1 LTEAA
6 RNLLFDFIV
15 VSAAYLFA
23 FVLSIYLILPFQTA
37 YTPELAAYASLFFLP
52 HGVRVLSAW
61 LFGLKAIPLI
71 APAALLTH
79 WLNFGADGFSISGIL
94 GVFSGVVCAV
104 ITFWGLAKLGMDFR
118 LSADKRA
125 NWRDVVLAGS
135 IASVINT
142 FGMGWAFSHNTKTLA
157 GYLVGDIT
165 GMFACMLSLMFAFK
179 IVRELRGTAV

>member
-1 LTEAA
+1 LVSYFEKRER
-6 RNLLFDFIV
+6 RN
-15 VSAAYLFA
+15 
-23 FVLSIYLILPFQTA
+23 FQ
-37 YTPELAAYASLFFLP
+37 
-52 HGVRVLSAW
+52 
-61 LFGLKAIPLI
+61 
-71 APAALLTH
+71 
-79 WLNFGADGFSISGIL
+79 
-94 GVFSGVVCAV
+94 
-104 ITFWGLAKLGMDFR
+104 AKLGMDFR